1 MDGFVVL
8 WVAVALAMFWSV
20 GAHNRLVRLRSQTIA
35 AFAAINDHFLRY
47 VSLVRANASL
57 MHDTGLAEL
66 VPQHAD
72 TLTQAWIGVDS
83 AASQLETSLKML
95 SQRPLNGAAMSALQ
109 TAYSTLCSSWERLQS
124 EPPDLAGHRVPE
136 ALQQDWSQVAL
147 SVAPASAE
155 FNRLVLAYN
164 EAISQFP
171 ASVLAWLFGFKP
183 ARPL

>member
-1 MDGFVVL
+1 MDGFVLL
-8 WVAVALAMFWSV
+8 WIVVALAVFWSV
-20 GAHNRLVRLRSQTIA
+20 GAHNRLVHLRSQTIT
-35 AFAAINDHFLRY
+35 AFAPVNDHFSKY
-47 VSLVRANASL
+47 FALVRANASL

-66 VPQHAD
+66 VPQQAD

-83 AASQLETSLKML
+83 AATQLEASLKML
-95 SQRPLNGAAMSALQ
+95 SQRPLDGAAMSALQ

-136 ALQQDWSQVAL
+136 ALQQDWSQVAVL
-147 SVAPASAE
+147 IAPASVD

-164 EAISQFP
+164 EAILQFP